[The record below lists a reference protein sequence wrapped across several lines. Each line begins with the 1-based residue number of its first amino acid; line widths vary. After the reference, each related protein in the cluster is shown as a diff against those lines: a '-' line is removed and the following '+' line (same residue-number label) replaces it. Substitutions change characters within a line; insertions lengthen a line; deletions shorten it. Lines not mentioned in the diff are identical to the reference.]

1 MHEIFK
7 EKVTNKSKYS
17 LKNLLRLGYSKD
29 GKLDQN
35 GYLMMKAYRDIIEKS
50 KYMSVF
56 KAFLLADSV
65 VISEDLVSWV
75 HNKERK

>member
-1 MHEIFK
+1 MEIFK
-7 EKVTNKSKYS
+7 QKVTNKSKYS

-29 GKLDQN
+29 GKLDQT
-35 GYLMMKAYRDIIEKS
+35 GYLVMKVYRDIIEKS

-56 KAFLLADSV
+56 KAVLLADSV